1 MEQTKRINAKQE
13 TYHAKKRCI
22 EQFGFQA
29 NPRSSI
35 RQNFNTAIKNENLN
49 TPMLPTNL
57 TFHDLTIPGS
67 LPPNTKQLLG
77 LNLKF
82 CVASNF
88 LPNTINKTIRNLAY
102 SIRTKEALKEANIH
116 QNSTYIKQIYLKN
129 PLWNPPPASIEI
141 EDKITEFE
149 KAIKKAHN
157 NLILRH
163 EKSTLRNLTKMQLQV
178 LTELKSNNDIIIKP
192 TDKNLGP
199 AVMQKDAYIRQVLEE
214 HLLTD
219 DYLQLTE
226 EEAKRKIDNLKL
238 TLISLINNSQN
249 LLSQAERTFFQRSF
263 KLRHRLPIFY
273 GLPKVHKD
281 PVKLRPVVSNTNSF
295 LAIFSTWLD
304 YKFKTLLPHVK
315 SYIKNSTA
323 VINDIKDMTLPQEA
337 KLFSAD
343 AMSMYTNISTDVG
356 ILYIQH
362 FIQENINKIPHDFP
376 TELFLN
382 VLELIMKNN
391 IFTFGHS
398 YWLQLSGT
406 AMGTPAA
413 CAYATVSYGQYEN
426 SVILPKYENN
436 LTYFKRYIDDI
447 FGIWLPTQSD
457 DTQTWESFKRD
468 LNSWGSLTWV
478 TEEPS
483 LSTNFLDLNIKIL
496 DNKVQTSTFQKT
508 SNLYLYL
515 PPKSAHP
522 SSCLKGLITGELKRY
537 WSQNTP
543 DNFKEMLANFIH
555 RLLQRGHTIPNLT
568 PLLLKAATTLDNT
581 CNLAASNGNAT
592 NTLYLHWPY
601 HPKGLQRQQIR
612 RLYDAT
618 LKPALPEY
626 DNMQIAVSRP
636 KNLRD
641 LLTKTALNT
650 TDNAIVTN
658 ILIEKNAHL
667 QPATHQSG
675 S

>member
-29 NPRSSI
+29 NPCSSI

-343 AMSMYTNISTDVG
+343 AMSMYTNINTDVG

-376 TELFLN
+376 TELFLS

-426 SVILPKYENN
+426 SVILPKYEN
-436 LTYFKRYIDDI
+436 
-447 FGIWLPTQSD
+447 
-457 DTQTWESFKRD
+457 
-468 LNSWGSLTWV
+468 
-478 TEEPS
+478 
-483 LSTNFLDLNIKIL
+483 L